1 MNENYE
7 LNLNEEIEEIEEFD
21 PVELTQEEIEMNES
35 YVPAEL
41 AAFYEEDEEDED
53 GLGTAAAMLIGAGI
67 TIIGAVAAK
76 KLAPKVTEKFH
87 AWKEKRAAK
96 HDEGE
101 VIEVDFCEEATDTC
115 DQEDKKK

>member
-7 LNLNEEIEEIEEFD
+7 LNLNEEIEEFD
-21 PVELTQEEIEMNES
+21 SVELTQEEIEMNES

-41 AAFYEEDEEDED
+41 TAFDEEDED

-67 TIIGAVAAK
+67 TIVGAVAVK
-76 KLAPKVTEKFH
+76 KLAPKVSEKFH